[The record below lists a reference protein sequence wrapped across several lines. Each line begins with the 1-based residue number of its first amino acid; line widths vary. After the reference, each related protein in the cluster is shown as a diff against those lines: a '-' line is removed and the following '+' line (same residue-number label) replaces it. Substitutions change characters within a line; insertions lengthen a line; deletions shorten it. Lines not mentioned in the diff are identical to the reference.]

1 MLKKSCTIQE
11 PFSANKMYAPVA
23 RGKMVKSKKYNDWIE
38 KNVSIIKDNL
48 LPATQFPIDVEIL
61 IMADYKWKHK
71 CDADNIIKPLVDL
84 LVRAEI
90 VPDDKTR
97 YINSVKVRYL
107 QGFGL
112 GAHGGRLFGRLG
124 GFGHFAGLDGGVDVG
139 EGTPE

>member
-38 KNVSIIKDNL
+38 KNILIIKDNL

-61 IMADYKWKHK
+61 IMADYKWKLK

-90 VPDDKTR
+90 IPDDTSR
-97 YINSVKVRYL
+97 YVESVKVRYL
-107 QGFGL
+107 QGFGSPTTCISY
-112 GAHGGRLFGRLG
+112 AI
-124 GFGHFAGLDGGVDVG
+124 VDN
-139 EGTPE
+139 